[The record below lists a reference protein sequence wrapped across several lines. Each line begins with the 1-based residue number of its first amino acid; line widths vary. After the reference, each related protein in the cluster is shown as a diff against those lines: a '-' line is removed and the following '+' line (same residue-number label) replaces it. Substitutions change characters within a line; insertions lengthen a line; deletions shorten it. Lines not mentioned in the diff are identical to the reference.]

1 MALAYPSQSELQP
14 TSEQLEE
21 VSTDQQKTH
30 HGTML
35 QPGQHTSPAKAAAQ
49 GRTKQLDESSQASFR
64 DEGGV
69 ERKAA
74 PKSNLQASTAHPA
87 RNAAD
92 IEGEYITVTG
102 SAGERVYC
110 GVKALEEGQDSRA
123 QLQHHKRQGHFL
135 EQPISALMAEV
146 ENTSA
151 WPLKCYT

>member
-14 TSEQLEE
+14 TSEELET

-30 HGTML
+30 HGTTL

-49 GRTKQLDESSQASFR
+49 GRTKQLDESSFR
-64 DEGGV
+64 DEGGS
-69 ERKAA
+69 ERAA

-87 RNAAD
+87 RNAAE

-123 QLQHHKRQGHFL
+123 QLQHHKRKGHFL
-135 EQPISALMAEV
+135 EQPISVLMAEV
-146 ENTSA
+146 EKHLCMA
-151 WPLKCYT
+151 LKCYT